1 MSQVQMNYIAGEW
14 LEGESTVNNINP
26 SNHSELVGEFAQAS
40 AAQVDQAIN
49 AARQA
54 QLVWQATGLEAKQ
67 RVLQA
72 SLVKFFPVKK
82 ASHVQKAGV
91 KFIGRVSSFSIMR
104 QKF

>member
-72 SLVKFFPVKK
+72 
-82 ASHVQKAGV
+82 
-91 KFIGRVSSFSIMR
+91 IGDEMIARCDELGEVLP
-104 QKF
+104 